1 MSALSKSVTAVVL
14 VLLTHT
20 NGWAQTMDSAYQA
33 MVKKNYASA
42 FQQYQQL
49 AEAGNVEAQNKVG
62 HFYAYGWGGIPK
74 DMKAALY
81 WLNKAS
87 DAGNIDAKRALALK
101 YENGD
106 GVQKNP
112 RLAIKFLT
120 EVAESGDAIS
130 QGRLGGIYA
139 VGELIPRNTTK
150 ARYWLE
156 KGAAQGDVGSRFL
169 LNSLNRQEAEI
180 FRSPIPQPRF
190 TDCTTFGN
198 MINCVS
204 N

>member
-1 MSALSKSVTAVVL
+1 MATFKSSCTALLL
-14 VLLTHT
+14 VFFAHL
-20 NGWAQTMDSAYQA
+20 NGEAQTMDSAYQA

-49 AEAGNVEAQNKVG
+49 AEAGNAEAQNKVG
-62 HFYAYGWGGIPK
+62 HFYEYGWGGISK
-74 DMKAALY
+74 DPQAALY
-81 WLNKAS
+81 WLTKAAN
-87 DAGNIDAKRALALK
+87 AGNIDAKDTLALK
-101 YENGD
+101 YEGGK
-106 GVQKNP
+106 GVKKDP
-112 RLAIKFLT
+112 KLAIKFLT
-120 EVAESGDAIS
+120 EVAESGNAFA

-139 VGELIPRNTTK
+139 VGELVPRNATK

-156 KGAAQGDVGSRFL
+156 RGAAQGDFGSRL
-169 LNSLNRQEAEI
+169 LLQSLNRQEAEI
-180 FRSPIPQPRF
+180 YRSPLPQPRF

>member
-1 MSALSKSVTAVVL
+1 MNAYIKSTVV
-14 VLLTHT
+14 VVIAFITHIT
-20 NGWAQTMDSAYQA
+20 GGAQTLESARQA
-33 MVKKNYASA
+33 ALNKNYASS
-42 FQQYQQL
+42 FQQYLHL
-49 AEAGNVEAQNKVG
+49 AEAGNAEAQNQVG
-62 HFYAYGWGGIPK
+62 HFYSYGWGGIPK
-74 DMKAALY
+74 DPKAALY

-87 DAGNIDAKRALALK
+87 DAGNMGAKDTLASK

-106 GVQKNP
+106 GVKKNP
-112 RLAIKFLT
+112 KLAIKYLT
-120 EVAESGDAIS
+120 EVAESGNAYA

-139 VGELIPRNTTK
+139 VGELVPRNTDK

-156 KGAAQGDVGSRFL
+156 RGAAQGDFGSRL
-169 LNSLNRQEAEI
+169 QLKILNRQEAELY
-180 FRSPIPQPRF
+180 RMPLPQPRF